1 MDQLESKEDHKKLAS
16 IVFEVDKITP
26 SILMAKNCINRIEH
40 IYLKKQLEYYRNMLK
55 NAEDSFKDD
64 SNLILKISE
73 IQNKMNA
80 IKKLYS
86 MNRIII
92 FILILLYGCREK
104 IYNWS
109 FK

>member
-73 IQNKMNA
+73 IQNKMNT
-80 IKKLYS
+80 IKS
-86 MNRIII
+86 SIA
-92 FILILLYGCREK
+92 
-104 IYNWS
+104 
-109 FK
+109 